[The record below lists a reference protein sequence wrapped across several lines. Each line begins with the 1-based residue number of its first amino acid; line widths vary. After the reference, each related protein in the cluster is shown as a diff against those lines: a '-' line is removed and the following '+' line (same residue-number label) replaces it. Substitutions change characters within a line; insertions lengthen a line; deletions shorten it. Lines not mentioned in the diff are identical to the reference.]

1 MASSP
6 TGNTV
11 EFVAP
16 AEPARGHASSGR
28 MNWFDC
34 HSELANTDMDR
45 GAAMDSRYNSFDDAN
60 TSLLKN
66 EAELL
71 NIVLANQG
79 LMFILLPS
87 TVRGSVQLVH
97 NCFVFEDNNSI

>member
-16 AEPARGHASSGR
+16 AEPARGHASGR
-28 MNWFDC
+28 MNWFDY

-71 NIVLANQG
+71 NAVLANQG
-79 LMFILLPS
+79 LVFILLC
-87 TVRGSVQLVH
+87 Q
-97 NCFVFEDNNSI
+97 E